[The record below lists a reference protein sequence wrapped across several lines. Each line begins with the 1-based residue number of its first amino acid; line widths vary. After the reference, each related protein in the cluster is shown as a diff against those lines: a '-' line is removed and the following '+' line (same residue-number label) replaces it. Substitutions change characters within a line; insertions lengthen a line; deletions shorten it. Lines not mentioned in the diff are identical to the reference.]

1 MIAHESRVVTIER
14 ARRALA
20 RRRLA
25 RDVASDEAATKARD
39 ILAVVSHDLRN
50 PLATIAM
57 AISRLGDGNEVPERR
72 RTECLK
78 LANASIEWMQ
88 RMIQDLLDAASIDA
102 GRLSVD
108 QRDSDLVVL
117 LVLAASMFEDR
128 CAEQGITLTTE
139 LPERL
144 PRVNV
149 DGDRILQLV
158 GNLMSNAVKFAP
170 GGSRI
175 TLAVVDRGRDVVVS
189 VRDEGPGIPA
199 DHVPH
204 LFDRYWHARRGA
216 RAQGTGLGLC
226 IAKGIAEAHQGHL
239 WVETVEGFGSTFLF
253 SLPHAESQTPR
264 SSAAVCGSAASST
277 PAYSRLVA
285 SPH

>member
-20 RRRLA
+20 RRRQA
-25 RDVASDEAATKARD
+25 RNAASDEAAKARD

-57 AISRLGDGNEVPERR
+57 AISRLGDGTDVPERR

-102 GRLSVD
+102 GRLSVE
-108 QRDSDLVVL
+108 QRESDLVVL

-128 CAEQGITLTTE
+128 CAELGITLKTE

-144 PRVNV
+144 PRVNI
-149 DGDRILQLV
+149 DADRILQLV

-170 GGSRI
+170 SGSRI
-175 TLAVVDRGRDVVVS
+175 TLSVIDRGRDVVVS

-199 DHVPH
+199 EHVPH
-204 LFDRYWHARRGA
+204 LFDRFWHARRGA
-216 RAQGTGLGLC
+216 RSQGTGLGLC
-226 IAKGIAEAHQGHL
+226 IAKGIAEAHDGHL
-239 WVETVEGFGSTFLF
+239 WVETIEGLGSTFLF
-253 SLPHAESQTPR
+253 SIPQPLHTPR
-264 SSAAVCGSAASST
+264 TATAVCGAASST

-285 SPH
+285 SPHH

>member
-1 MIAHESRVVTIER
+1 MIANESRIATIER

-25 RDVASDEAATKARD
+25 RSAAADDFARARD
-39 ILAVVSHDLRN
+39 MLAVVSHDLRN

-57 AISRLGDGNEVPERR
+57 ALSRLGDGAEVPERR

-102 GRLSVD
+102 GRLSID
-108 QRDSDLVVL
+108 QRESDLVVL

-128 CAEQGITLTTE
+128 CEELGITLTTE
-139 LPERL
+139 LPEHL
-144 PRVNV
+144 PHV
-149 DGDRILQLV
+149 DIDADRILQLV

-170 GGSRI
+170 SGSRI
-175 TLAVVDRGRDVVVS
+175 TLSVVDRGRDIVVA

-199 DHVPH
+199 EHVPH
-204 LFDRYWHARRGA
+204 LFDRFWHARRSA

-226 IAKGIAEAHQGHL
+226 IAKGIAEAHHGRL
-239 WVETVEGFGSTFLF
+239 WVETIEGLGSTFLF
-253 SLPHAESQTPR
+253 SLPYAKSHTPC
-264 SSAAVCGSAASST
+264 STPAVCAAPSST